1 MNKTQA
7 NYYLQDSTA
16 RQIVQRTMGIIPYSV
31 NVMNEHGMI
40 IASGEASRLHQRHEG
55 AVLALTENRVVEI
68 DSATANKLKGVK
80 PGINLPINFRDQLIG
95 VLGITGEPEE
105 VKAYAQLV
113 KMAAELIIEQM
124 ALLEQKQWD
133 KRYREE
139 LINQLISRD
148 KPPSSLS
155 AVVSWLGVNLQ
166 LPRVVLIMELQQPDR
181 DALRN
186 LMDYFEYSAR
196 DHLVTL
202 SDFNELI
209 ILKPVTVKNSV
220 WDKSQELGELQ
231 KFKHYAQSCG
241 FSRLIVGGYFAG
253 ENGLRRSWQ
262 TAKATQDMVKRLKLK
277 HQFIF
282 HDDYA
287 LASLLGGL
295 SGSWQAEELSKVWRN
310 LVAQD
315 VKGVMQKTLQHYFE
329 HNCDLSQT
337 ATSLHIHINTLRYR
351 LQRVEDMTGIK
362 INNLKQL
369 FWLYIGMELQR

>member
-1 MNKTQA
+1 M
-7 NYYLQDSTA
+7 
-16 RQIVQRTMGIIPYSV
+16 
-31 NVMNEHGMI
+31 
-40 IASGEASRLHQRHEG
+40 
-55 AVLALTENRVVEI
+55 
-68 DSATANKLKGVK
+68 
-80 PGINLPINFRDQLIG
+80 
-95 VLGITGEPEE
+95 
-105 VKAYAQLV
+105 KAYAQLV
-113 KMAAELIIEQM
+113 KMASELIIEQM

-139 LINQLISRD
+139 LINQLILRD
-148 KPPSSLS
+148 PPPSSLS

-181 DALRN
+181 DALRT

-196 DHLVTL
+196 DHLVTF

-209 ILKPVTVKNSV
+209 ILKPVTLKNGTLN
-220 WDKSQELGELQ
+220 KSLEQHELQ

-253 ENGLRRSWQ
+253 ENGLRRSYQ
-262 TAKATQDMVKRLKLK
+262 TAKSTQAMVKRLKLK

-295 SGSWQAEELSKVWRN
+295 SGTWQAEELSKIWCE

-315 VKGVMQKTLQHYFE
+315 SKGVMQKTLQHYFE

-337 ATSLHIHINTLRYR
+337 ATSLHIHVNTLRYR
-351 LQRVEDMTGIK
+351 LQRVEEITGIK

-369 FWLYIGMELQR
+369 LWLYIGMELQR

>member
-231 KFKHYAQSCG
+231 KFKHYAQPCG

>member
-1 MNKTQA
+1 MNKIHA

-95 VLGITGEPEE
+95 VLGITGEPGE

-113 KMAAELIIEQM
+113 KMASELIIEQM

-139 LINQLISRD
+139 LINQLILRD
-148 KPPSSLS
+148 PPPDSLN
-155 AVVSWLGVNLQ
+155 AVVSWLGINLQ
-166 LPRVVLIMELQQPDR
+166 LPRVVVIMELQQPDR
-181 DALRN
+181 DALHN
-186 LMDYFEYSAR
+186 LMEYFEYRAR
-196 DHLVTL
+196 DHLVTF
-202 SDFNELI
+202 SDFNDLI
-209 ILKPVTVKNSV
+209 ILKPISLKNGV
-220 WDKSQELGELQ
+220 WDKSLELSDLQ
-231 KFKHYAQSCG
+231 RLKHYAQSCG
-241 FSRLIVGGYFAG
+241 FSRLIVGGYFSG
-253 ENGLRRSWQ
+253 ENGLHRSFQ
-262 TAKATQDMVKRLKLK
+262 TAKSTQSMAKRLKLK

-287 LASLLGGL
+287 LASLLDGL
-295 SGSWQAEELSKVWRN
+295 SGTWQAEELSKIWRN
-310 LVAQD
+310 LVAKD
-315 VKGVMQKTLQHYFE
+315 TKGMLQKTLQNYFD
-329 HNCDLSQT
+329 HNCD
-337 ATSLHIHINTLRYR
+337 
-351 LQRVEDMTGIK
+351 
-362 INNLKQL
+362 
-369 FWLYIGMELQR
+369 